1 MSNVVNCPTCA
12 GPAKLREKDGEKTY
26 KAVTDE
32 EKGKKIGQLK
42 KAMIKFREKANSL
55 EQELESLKAS
65 MA

>member
-1 MSNVVNCPTCA
+1 MSNVVKCPTCN

-42 KAMIKFREKANSL
+42 KAMIKFKQKAEQLEK
-55 EQELESLKAS
+55 ELEAIKTN
-65 MA
+65 